1 MLQWSVTILR
11 LSLEG
16 RPMTA
21 GSLTSTMWNL
31 VFSHVDCCYLHGKLQ
46 VPQQGMVVPLY
57 ALSLMSRAA
66 LATSCCGKPSLSTL
80 SGNIF
85 LKVVSGRVLP
95 CAPVSTFR
103 IKLWMPG
110 LVVRLTLTL
119 TNASSIDDFMDDTL
133 MSLKVSTSERVAIC
147 LASLDV
153 D

>member
-1 MLQWSVTILR
+1 MVLAWEAPGPRAGNGGAVVLCELDVNGSVGDL
-11 LSLEG
+11 
-16 RPMTA
+16 
-21 GSLTSTMWNL
+21 
-31 VFSHVDCCYLHGKLQ
+31 
-46 VPQQGMVVPLY
+46 
-57 ALSLMSRAA
+57 
-66 LATSCCGKPSLSTL
+66 
-80 SGNIF
+80 

-110 LVVRLTLTL
+110 LLVSLTLTVK
-119 TNASSIDDFMDDTL
+119 NASSIDDFMDDTL